1 MLVRKAVQELPAL
14 TPAEDLLVQ
23 SILEA
28 LAARER
34 IRYAA
39 HSLPRGAPQE
49 AAGAKKIVQRLLADL
64 ESDLLGPVGSVV
76 EAFLIGGDG
85 ALQSSGPHAQAV
97 LDVAGE
103 VLRHLVHRGPRILE
117 TGRGAEPGCTA
128 QLLKAAV
135 APEGDLIVLGT
146 LRDLEQLHKLK
157 LGKRRVGL
165 LLVLLPVGMLPLVA
179 PAVVARLLIGHAQKT
194 NLLLLRQN

>member
-49 AAGAKKIVQRLLADL
+49 AASAKKIVQRLLADL